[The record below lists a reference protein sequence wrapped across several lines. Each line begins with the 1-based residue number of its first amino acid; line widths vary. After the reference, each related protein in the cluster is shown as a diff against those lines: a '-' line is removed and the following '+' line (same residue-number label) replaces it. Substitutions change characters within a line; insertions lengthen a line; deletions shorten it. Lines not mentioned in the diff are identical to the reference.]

1 MKNLHSI
8 LFAPGWRGHAL
19 ALIAGALLPL
29 ALSPFD
35 IWPLALLSA
44 TLFALGLDGLNGR
57 QSLLRSYTYGLG
69 MFCAGVSWVYVSI
82 SGFGQAPM
90 PLAVCLT
97 LLFAAFLALVFCLPF
112 GLLGRYFQHNRLA
125 LPLAL
130 PALWLLG
137 EWLRSWLLTGFPWL
151 YIGYSQLQTPLAGYA
166 PVLGVIGVGLIVVST
181 GCTFALLLKWLLT
194 RASFQHRPAHTFS
207 AIICTALLWFGG
219 YALDNVAWTE
229 KKGDAISVGMIQP
242 NIPQVKKW
250 QPDFYEPT
258 VERLRRLSE
267 PLWHNDWLI
276 WPEAAIPKLYH
287 RSGPLL
293 EEFGDRA
300 AATNTGLITGILY
313 DDFRQRKY
321 FNTLIGLGRAQGI
334 YQKTRL
340 VPFGEYV
347 PLEDYL
353 RGLIHFFNLPTS
365 IISKGVG
372 KQRGI
377 QIGATMVMPSICYEI
392 AYPALVA
399 AGAADADVLLTV
411 SNDAWFGDSIAP
423 NQHMQIAQMRALET
437 GRYLIRATNNG
448 LSGIVNSKGEITV
461 QGTQFVQ
468 LSIEGEVYATKGLTP
483 YVRYGDILSVGLA
496 LLMLLLATVTA
507 RCIKTVKR

>member
-1 MKNLHSI
+1 MTHLYSI
-8 LFAPGWRGHAL
+8 LFAQGWRAHAL
-19 ALIAGALLPL
+19 ALLAGALLPL
-29 ALSPFD
+29 ALAPFD
-35 IWPLALLSA
+35 IWPLALVSA
-44 TLFALGLDGLNGR
+44 TLFALGLDGLNAR
-57 QSLLRSYTYGLG
+57 QCLVRSYAYGLG
-69 MFCAGVSWVYVSI
+69 MFGAGVSWVYVSI
-82 SGFGQAPM
+82 SGFGQAPV
-90 PLAVCLT
+90 PLAVFLT
-97 LLFAAFLALVFCLPF
+97 FVFAAFLALVFCLPF
-112 GLLGRYFQHNRLA
+112 GLLGRYFQNNRLA

-151 YIGYSQLQTPLAGYA
+151 YIGYSQLNTALAGYA
-166 PVLGVIGVGLIVVST
+166 PILGVMGVSLIVVVS
-181 GCTFALLLKWLLT
+181 GCALALLLKWLFT
-194 RASFQHRPAHTFS
+194 SKVHPANALSGLF
-207 AIICTALLWFGG
+207 ITALLWLGG
-219 YALDNVAWTE
+219 YALSTVQWTQV
-229 KKGDAISVGMIQP
+229 KGDAISVGMIQP
-242 NIPQVKKW
+242 NIAQSKKW
-250 QPDFYEPT
+250 QADYYQPT

-293 EEFGDRA
+293 EEFGERA
-300 AATNTGLITGILY
+300 AQTNTGLITGILF

-321 FNTLIGLGRAQGI
+321 FNTMIGLGRAQGI

-353 RGLIHFFNLPTS
+353 RGVIHFFNLPTS

-372 KQRGI
+372 KQRGL
-377 QIGATMVMPSICYEI
+377 QVGATMVMPSICYEI

-399 AGAADADVLLTV
+399 AGAAEADVLLTV

-448 LSGIVNSKGEITV
+448 LSGIVNPKGEITV
-461 QGTQFVQ
+461 LGTQFVQ

-483 YVRYGDILSVGLA
+483 YVRYGDILSVALA
-496 LLMLLLATVTA
+496 LLMLLTGVLLARLKSA
-507 RCIKTVKR
+507 C